1 MTRRNYRWIKF
12 ARRVKASE
20 PRGAAA
26 LGAARHARRRETRLL
41 LELAFPV
48 VCTQLGIMLM
58 GTVDVMMLGRLSE
71 EGLAAGALG
80 NAVGFGLLVFP
91 MGLLLGLDPLIA
103 QAHGAGEGGRI
114 AGHLWRGALLAI
126 VMSIPVSI
134 AMLDAG
140 WLLRVLG
147 QEEPLRSQAAAYLRA
162 LIPGNAAFL
171 LFGVVRQVLQGM
183 NIVRPAFF
191 AIVLANVGN
200 AVANWAFI
208 FGHLGIPALGVE
220 GAGYATS
227 TARWMML
234 VFLVLVSARVLRPY
248 RRSPGREALRPAA
261 FRRLFTLGIPVGFQ
275 ISLEMWVFGTVA
287 VIMGSIGAT
296 QLAGHQIA
304 LNLAALSFM
313 VPLGLAAAAAVRV
326 GNAIGRGDQEGA
338 LRAANVSLA
347 IGASVMACF
356 GLLFATFP
364 HQLARLFTPERGAI
378 EVAAMLLPIAA
389 AFQIADGTQ
398 VVGAGILRGTADT
411 RFPAIIAF
419 LGYWVIGL
427 PAGLVLAFP
436 MGMGP
441 RGLWWGLTLG
451 LASVAVMFV
460 TRIRV
465 RFRAH
470 IGRAEEHPAEADGP

>member
-1 MTRRNYRWIKF
+1 MSSPTQ
-12 ARRVKASE
+12 
-20 PRGAAA
+20 P
-26 LGAARHARRRETRLL
+26 LGIADATAARHQRRRETRSLV
-41 LELAFPV
+41 ELAFPV
-48 VCTQLGIMLM
+48 ICTQLGIMLM

-103 QAHGAGEGGRI
+103 QAYGAGERDRI
-114 AGHLWRGALLAI
+114 AGHLWRGAILAI
-126 VMSIPVSI
+126 AMAIPVSI
-134 AMLDAG
+134 VMIDAD
-140 WLLRVLG
+140 WLLGLMG
-147 QEEPLRSQAAAYLRA
+147 QQETLRSQAAAYMRA
-162 LIPGNAAFL
+162 LIPGNVAFL

-191 AIVLANVGN
+191 AIVLANLGN
-200 AVANWAFI
+200 VVANWALI
-208 FGHLGIPALGVE
+208 FGHLGLPALGVA
-220 GAGYATS
+220 GAAYATS
-227 TARWMML
+227 AARWMML
-234 VFLVLVSARVLRPY
+234 VFLVGVSIRVLRPY
-248 RRSPGREALRPAA
+248 RRPPRDGALRPAA
-261 FRRLFTLGIPVGFQ
+261 FRRLFALGVPVGFQ

-287 VIMGSIGAT
+287 VLMGSIGAT
-296 QLAGHQIA
+296 ELAGHQIA

-313 VPLGLAAAAAVRV
+313 VPLGLAGASAARV
-326 GNAIGRGDQEGA
+326 GNAIGRGDQDGA
-338 LRAANVSLA
+338 RRAANISLA
-347 IGASVMACF
+347 MGASVMAFF

-364 HQLARLFTPERGAI
+364 RELARLFTPERGVI
-378 EVAAMLLPIAA
+378 EMAAMLLPIAA

-427 PAGLVLAFP
+427 PVGLLLAFP
-436 MGMGP
+436 LGMGP

-451 LASVAVMFV
+451 LASVAAMFV

-465 RFRAH
+465 RFRGH
-470 IGRAEEHPAEADGP
+470 IGRAEEHGPRSVSGG

>member
-1 MTRRNYRWIKF
+1 MSSPTQPLGIAAPTVD
-12 ARRVKASE
+12 AR
-20 PRGAAA
+20 G
-26 LGAARHARRRETRLL
+26 ARRREMRLL
-41 LELAFPV
+41 IELAFPV

-103 QAHGAGEGGRI
+103 QAHGAGERERI
-114 AGHLWRGALLAI
+114 GGHLWRGAILA
-126 VMSIPVSI
+126 VAMSIPVSL
-134 AMLDAG
+134 AMFDG
-140 WLLRVLG
+140 EPLLGLLG
-147 QEEPLRSQAAAYLRA
+147 QEEPLRSQAASYMRA

-191 AIVLANVGN
+191 AIVLANLGN
-200 AVANWAFI
+200 VVANWALI
-208 FGHLGIPALGVE
+208 FGHLGLPPLGVA
-220 GAGYATS
+220 GAAYATS
-227 TARWMML
+227 MARWMML
-234 VFLVLVSARVLRPY
+234 VFLVLVAARVLRPY
-248 RRSPGREALRPAA
+248 RRSPGRDALRPAA
-261 FRRLFTLGIPVGFQ
+261 FRRLFALGVPVGFQ
-275 ISLEMWVFGTVA
+275 IGLEMWVFGTVA
-287 VIMGSIGAT
+287 VIMGAIGAT
-296 QLAGHQIA
+296 ELAGHQIA

-313 VPLGLAAAAAVRV
+313 VPLGLAGAAAARV
-326 GNAIGRGDQEGA
+326 GNAIGRGDQSAAE
-338 LRAANVSLA
+338 RAARISLGM
-347 IGASVMACF
+347 GASVMAVF
-356 GLLFATFP
+356 GVLFATLP
-364 HQLARLFTPERGAI
+364 RQLARLFTPEQGAI
-378 EVAAMLLPIAA
+378 EMAAMLLPIAA

-427 PAGLVLAFP
+427 PVGLLLAFSS
-436 MGMGP
+436 GWGP

-451 LASVAVMFV
+451 LGTVAAMFV

-465 RFRAH
+465 RFRGH
-470 IGRAEEHPAEADGP
+470 IGRAEEHGGG